1 VLRTAGLRMA
11 IIIDAARAS
20 DLPAVHRLL
29 EARQLPLDGVDEHL
43 GTMIVARTDTDVVGA
58 AAVELHA
65 DGALLR
71 SVVVADAHQGQGL
84 GHRLT
89 ESALQVASRHGAD
102 TVFLLTTTADRFFP
116 RFGFARI
123 PRDEVPASV
132 QASVEFQ
139 SACPASATVMKKK
152 LAATR

>member
-1 VLRTAGLRMA
+1 MLRTAGVSMP
-11 IIIDAARAS
+11 IVIDAARAS

-29 EARQLPLDGVDEHL
+29 EAQQLPLDGVDGHL
-43 GTMIVARTDTDVVGA
+43 DTMIVARTDKGVVGA
-58 AAVELHA
+58 AAIELYA

-102 TVFLLTTTADRFFP
+102 TVFLLTTTADGFFP
-116 RFGFARI
+116 RFGFGPI
-123 PRDEVPASV
+123 PRGEVPASV

-139 SACPASATVMKKK
+139 SACPTSATVMKKT

>member
-1 VLRTAGLRMA
+1 MLRPAGLRMP

-43 GTMIVARTDTDVVGA
+43 DTMIVARTARGVVGA
-58 AAVELHA
+58 AAVELYA
-65 DGALLR
+65 DAALLR
-71 SVVVADAHQGQGL
+71 SVVVADADQGQGL

-89 ESALQVASRHGAD
+89 ESALQIAGRHGAN
-102 TVFLLTTTADRFFP
+102 TVFLLTTTADGFFP
-116 RFGFARI
+116 RFGFEPI

-139 SACPASATVMKKK
+139 SACPASAVVMRK
-152 LAATR
+152 RIPPR

>member
-1 VLRTAGLRMA
+1 VLRPAGLRMA
-11 IIIDAARAS
+11 IVIDAARAS

-29 EARQLPLDGVDEHL
+29 EAQQLPLDGVDEHL
-43 GTMIVARTDTDVVGA
+43 GTMIVARTETGVVGA

-71 SVVVADAHQGQGL
+71 SVVVADTHQGQGL

-116 RFGFARI
+116 RFGFGRI

-152 LAATR
+152 LVATR